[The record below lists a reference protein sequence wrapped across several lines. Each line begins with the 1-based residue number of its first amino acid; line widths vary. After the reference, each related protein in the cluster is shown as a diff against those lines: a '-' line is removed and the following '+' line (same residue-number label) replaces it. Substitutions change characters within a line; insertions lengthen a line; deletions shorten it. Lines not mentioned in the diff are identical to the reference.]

1 MAADPAKSFSQ
12 VSGDGLA
19 VPFVQFT
26 LQIPGAFT
34 VPFSIVGAIQG
45 PITNPLGGIPNVA
58 GTLYTFATAALGTI
72 GPSTTTAWASFQAQI
87 TGGTVSMLTSTVAYP
102 AVAAGYVEF
111 ARMNVVGD
119 TSPAAA
125 TIWSSTQSW

>member
-1 MAADPAKSFSQ
+1 MAADPTKTFSQ
-12 VSGDGLA
+12 VSGDGA
-19 VPFVQFT
+19 AAPFVQFT
-26 LQIPGAFT
+26 LRIPGAFT
-34 VPFSIVGAIQG
+34 VPFSVSGAIQG
-45 PITNPLGGIPNVA
+45 PLTVAGGLPNVS
-58 GTLYTFATAALGTI
+58 GTMYTFATAALGTI

-87 TGGTVSMLTSTVAYP
+87 VGGTVSMLTSTVAYP

-125 TIWSSTQSW
+125 TIWSSVTQW